1 MACQCPLSLLGLASR
16 CRVEWISRAK
26 KDPAETGGAHRAQYV
41 MPYGIA
47 ENPFG
52 VPGGG
57 DDGVPRYFFIVA
69 YPDREFDDP
78 DGTLL
83 PATRLRST
91 TFNVQRLAE
100 ELREDRQP
108 GEPDMTMIVK
118 NAEGVVI
125 YSAPV

>member
-1 MACQCPLSLLGLASR
+1 M
-16 CRVEWISRAK
+16 W
-26 KDPAETGGAHRAQYV
+26 
-41 MPYGIA
+41 
-47 ENPFG
+47 
-52 VPGGG
+52 

-69 YPDREFDDP
+69 YSDREFDDP

-83 PATRLRST
+83 PGDEAAIDYAR
-91 TFNVQRLAE
+91 RLAE

-118 NAEGVVI
+118 NVDGVVI